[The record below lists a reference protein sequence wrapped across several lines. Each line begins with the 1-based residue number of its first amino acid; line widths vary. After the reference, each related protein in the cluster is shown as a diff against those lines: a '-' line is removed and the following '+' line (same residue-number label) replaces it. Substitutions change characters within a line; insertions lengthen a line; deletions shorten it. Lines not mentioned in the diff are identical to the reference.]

1 MASDLEQ
8 ERRHIGILQALGVS
22 HRRFLLRQLCIGLA
36 SSALAVLLA
45 NLLLWFAVAAGAAA
59 TDTVLANL
67 LWHYPVRAHCLVCLA
82 MAVLLTALYLAPMA
96 QLRSYLPIENIH
108 SRK

>member
-1 MASDLEQ
+1 MIEKIRAIYNRALLRPMIYMATN
-8 ERRHIGILQALGVS
+8 
-22 HRRFLLRQLCIGLA
+22 RFLI
-36 SSALAVLLA
+36 ALILLLLA

-67 LWHYPVRAHCLVCLA
+67 LWHYPVLAHCLVCLA